1 MRRTT
6 LPRTLLPSLLL
17 AAPALAQPVKKD
29 APRPAASS
37 APGAGYHLAR
47 RVRLGGAGGW
57 DYLLA
62 DPASHRVFVSH
73 GTHVVV
79 VDARTDSV
87 IGDIADTPGV
97 HGIALAPELGRG
109 WTSNGRDS
117 TLTVFDYRTLAP
129 ITRVHERGVNPD
141 AITYDSATKRVFAF
155 NGRTNDALVVDATTD
170 SVLAL
175 IPLGGKPEFAVTDGR
190 GMLWV
195 NVEDKSEIAAIDTRT
210 LAVTTRWSI
219 KPCDEPSGLAIDR
232 EHRRLFSVC
241 DDVMAV
247 SDPDAGK
254 VVTTVKIGG
263 GPDAAAFD
271 PDLGLAFASNG
282 DDGGSISVVRESS
295 PSTFRVVQTV
305 KTQAGAR
312 TMTIDPSTHT
322 LYTVTAD
329 FEPAPAA
336 TAGQPR
342 QRPRMKPD
350 SFTLLVIEP

>member
-1 MRRTT
+1 MMKRSLLV
-6 LPRTLLPSLLL
+6 LPCLL
-17 AAPALAQPVKKD
+17 AAAGAHAQRVTKD
-29 APRPAASS
+29 A
-37 APGAGYHLAR
+37 APTYHVTR
-47 RVRLGGAGGW
+47 RVTLGGEGGW

-73 GTHVVV
+73 GTHVMV

-87 IGDIADTPGV
+87 VGDIPNTPGV

-117 TLTVFDYRTLAP
+117 TLTVFDYTTLAP
-129 ITRVHERGVNPD
+129 LARIHERGANPD

-155 NGRTNDALVVDATTD
+155 NGRTGDAVVVDATTD

-175 IPLGGKPEFAVTDGR
+175 IPLGGKPESAVTDGR

-195 NVEDKSEIAAIDTRT
+195 NVEDKSEIAAVDTRT
-210 LAVTTRWSI
+210 LQVLKRWSI

-232 EHRRLFSVC
+232 ASRRIFSVC

-247 SDPDAGK
+247 SDVDAGK
-254 VVTTVKIGG
+254 VVATVKIGG

-271 PDLGLAFASNG
+271 AGRKLAFASNG
-282 DDGGSISVVRESS
+282 EDGTITVVHEDA
-295 PSTFRVVQTV
+295 PDTYRVVQTV

-312 TMTIDPSTHT
+312 TMTLDPATHT
-322 LYTVTAD
+322 LYAVTAD
-329 FEPAPAA
+329 FDAPPAA
-336 TAGQPR
+336 G
-342 QRPRMKPD
+342 QRPRVKPGT
-350 SFTLLVIEP
+350 FTLLVVEP